1 MTYSNLYQK
10 IGEKGRVIKAWLQK
24 PRVLNI
30 LRILALV
37 LVIGLSVFILFNAD
51 KIESLKILGY
61 PGIFLMALVLN
72 ASLFLPMPMVI
83 ITSLMGT
90 VFHPAGVA
98 LAAGL
103 GSTVGELSGYLAGFS
118 GQAVVERMDIYE
130 KVSGWIK
137 KYGDFAI
144 FFPGADSQPAVR
156 RSWNYCRDDEI
167 TIGKVPDMVRRWKN
181 PENVGVCLPGGYAG
195 SLVPHFLNT
204 QVTGMSCSMVYFAG
218 CRVFLFATINFRA
231 SC

>member
-10 IGEKGRVIKAWLQK
+10 IGEKWRVIKAWLQK

-83 ITSLMGT
+83 ITSLM
-90 VFHPAGVA
+90 
-98 LAAGL
+98 
-103 GSTVGELSGYLAGFS
+103 
-118 GQAVVERMDIYE
+118 
-130 KVSGWIK
+130 
-137 KYGDFAI
+137 
-144 FFPGADSQPAVR
+144 
-156 RSWNYCRDDEI
+156 
-167 TIGKVPDMVRRWKN
+167 
-181 PENVGVCLPGGYAG
+181 
-195 SLVPHFLNT
+195 
-204 QVTGMSCSMVYFAG
+204 
-218 CRVFLFATINFRA
+218 
-231 SC
+231 

>member
-1 MTYSNLYQK
+1 LTYSNLYQK
-10 IGEKGRVIKAWLQK
+10 IGEKWRVIKAWLQK

-144 FFPGADSQPAVR
+144 FFLALIPNPLFDAAGIIAGMMKLPLARFLIWCAAGKILKMLAFAYLGDTLVR
-156 RSWNYCRDDEI
+156 WFPI
-167 TIGKVPDMVRRWKN
+167 
-181 PENVGVCLPGGYAG
+181 
-195 SLVPHFLNT
+195 F
-204 QVTGMSCSMVYFAG
+204 
-218 CRVFLFATINFRA
+218 
-231 SC
+231 